1 MRVLFFSAYNAISG
15 GTIMLFE
22 HAYRLQKKGFDVSI
36 TFRDVNPEISF
47 DVFPHNSELN
57 IIEYGDEMKFD
68 IVIATYWTTVYD
80 LSNFNAKHYVYFSQ
94 CDERLFYEIQ
104 DPTRFWVEQTYTLN
118 RLPIIASAQFL
129 AQRYE
134 TEFGADTHYLPYGMD
149 LKKFNPSGR
158 KKEDKIRVLIEGAG
172 LAKIKRVADAFEVVK
187 GIPNIEVW
195 YVTYDGHIEPE
206 WKANRVFRSV
216 PYSEMPKIYRSCDI
230 LLKLSEVESFGLPNL
245 EMMACGGAI
254 ITSNFTGHEEYARD
268 GENAF
273 VVKIGDVEA
282 ARKKLLELIVNR
294 ETLNQFKQEGLAT
307 ANQRNWDT
315 LTPDLNSVL
324 QQILKN
330 QLDGNAEE
338 CRNRLLSM
346 HLAFYEQKE
355 MSANLKYLQH
365 WKNQIAKREKN
376 FSYRVAAKLYGPLK

>member
-22 HAYRLQKKGFDVSI
+22 HAYRLQKKGFDVYI
-36 TFRDVNPEISF
+36 TFRDVNPKISF

-57 IIEYGDEMKFD
+57 IIAYGDEMKFD
-68 IVIATYWTTVYD
+68 IVIATYWSTVYD
-80 LSNFNAKHYVYFSQ
+80 LSNFDAKHYLYFSQ

-129 AQRYE
+129 AKRYE

-158 KKEDKIRVLIEGAG
+158 RKEEKVRVLIEGAG
-172 LAKIKRVADAFEVVK
+172 LAKIKRVSDAFRAIQ

-195 YVTYDGHIEPE
+195 YVTYDGHVEPE
-206 WKANRVFRSV
+206 WKADCVFRSV
-216 PYSEMPKIYRSCDI
+216 PYSEMPEIYRSCDI

-245 EMMACGGAI
+245 EMMACGGAV
-254 ITSNFTGHEEYARD
+254 ITSNFTGHEEYAQD
-268 GENAF
+268 GKNAF

-282 ARKKLLELIVNR
+282 ARKQLLKLILNR
-294 ETLNQFKQEGLAT
+294 KTLNQFKQEGLAT
-307 ANQRNWDT
+307 ANLRNWDT
-315 LTPDLNSVL
+315 LTPDLNTVL
-324 QQILKN
+324 QQILNN
-330 QLDGNAEE
+330 QVDGNGEE
-338 CRNRLLSM
+338 CRHRLLSM
-346 HLAFYEQKE
+346 HLAFYQQKE
-355 MSANLKYLQH
+355 ISANLKYLHH
-365 WKNQIAKREKN
+365 WKSQIAEREKHL
-376 FSYRVAAKLYGPLK
+376 SYRIAAKLYGPLK